1 MTTHSLHLPR
11 PMQLP
16 GRRLLTPFRLQG
28 WHLFVLL
35 VLCEGLLTWFY
46 QTQVLT
52 RDLYHSLLKEQ
63 LEAQRI
69 DALFDLL
76 KRISV
81 WGYVTIP
88 LFIGFR
94 ILFVAFLLQ
103 LPLVLRFIDI
113 PFRQLFRI
121 VAMASVLMLV
131 FEAGRMFHLSGIA
144 AEQMSKAD
152 LNWIPLS
159 LMSLLHISSSSA
171 AVQGFFSHFN
181 LFELGFL
188 MLIYRGL
195 IQTGKLKKMDAGL
208 VVLVMWTVIILFQ
221 WGLMMYTERM
231 YG

>member
-1 MTTHSLHLPR
+1 
-11 PMQLP
+11 MQLP

-144 AEQMSKAD
+144 AEQISKAD
-152 LNWIPLS
+152 LNWVPLA

-171 AVQGFFSHFN
+171 SVQGFFSHFN

-188 MLIYRGL
+188 LLIYRGL